1 MTNNIVEVFPKCSPV
16 LGSFDLDRAQ
26 KEDPHISAGEGR
38 SIAYQALMQLLGEQ
52 LSTSSTISTFY
63 TFYSGLA
70 ITLAVS
76 VLLGLITGTLMSFTK
91 LCDGISHDQLFD
103 DDLFW
108 ETADDDNP
116 GYVHGKEV
124 SRRRSRAR
132 SHSLSKISEEG
143 GEHDFA
149 DIGNNNPVKLQ
160 VPSSYIP

>member
-1 MTNNIVEVFPKCSPV
+1 
-16 LGSFDLDRAQ
+16 
-26 KEDPHISAGEGR
+26 
-38 SIAYQALMQLLGEQ
+38 
-52 LSTSSTISTFY
+52 
-63 TFYSGLA
+63 
-70 ITLAVS
+70 
-76 VLLGLITGTLMSFTK
+76 MSFTK